1 MILQVS
7 GVLLVAPTA
16 SSLEARR
23 KEFLKNMKEVSQVC
37 ISFLML
43 YMDFFLQVIS
53 LSKDQR
59 ATSQAISSSLDQ
71 VKQEALQLRSQI
83 CEELMMVEG
92 RCDTSTSDQVNNF
105 PPRL

>member
-37 ISFLML
+37 FTFL
-43 YMDFFLQVIS
+43 YFIEPVFS
-53 LSKDQR
+53 RLS
-59 ATSQAISSSLDQ
+59 
-71 VKQEALQLRSQI
+71 
-83 CEELMMVEG
+83 
-92 RCDTSTSDQVNNF
+92 
-105 PPRL
+105 P